1 MHTVGKRNKF
11 TFILLSNFK
20 LGKGSSPQ
28 IHPVAKVNTGT
39 QNHNKSYVQLTK
51 IRLSSYTRIE
61 CNNAPNIKYYDLR
74 SHCRNAIH
82 FAKKSWKKLS
92 LCQISGWF
100 TKIV

>member
-61 CNNAPNIKYYDLR
+61 CNNAPNIKPR
-74 SHCRNAIH
+74 SHCARQRASTPGRTD
-82 FAKKSWKKLS
+82 A
-92 LCQISGWF
+92 
-100 TKIV
+100 TRVDAR